1 MPGHSKHTVLCNLDP
16 SEDEA
21 ARHEAIVNDF
31 FFWERCMKR
40 MYVEILDGEDEE
52 WRFCIRLFLFFFAFI
67 FFYDDF
73 RH

>member
-1 MPGHSKHTVLCNLDP
+1 
-16 SEDEA
+16 
-21 ARHEAIVNDF
+21 
-31 FFWERCMKR
+31 MKR